1 MKEART
7 DELLVDVDEWV
18 ADTRGV
24 LDHAIRFLLESDLEE
39 ISEDAA
45 HDVFQMA
52 ATRTYGPL
60 HRR

>member
-1 MKEART
+1 MSRT
-7 DELLVDVDEWV
+7 FSLMSRAPSRHPMDS
-18 ADTRGV
+18 
-24 LDHAIRFLLESDLEE
+24 LESDLEE